1 MPNRSIVVLGAGVA
15 GMAAAL
21 LLARDGHRVTVLER
35 DELAVGP
42 PEDAP
47 GWERQGIPHFRQP
60 HAFIPRGRIELM
72 RSFPEVYEEVLAAGG
87 HDVDVRP
94 KLPGPPRAEDEDLQ
108 YLAARRPLIEWAL
121 RRAIGREPLIDCQGG
136 AHPSGLVTHAGRVHG
151 VRIGASSLPADLVL
165 DALGRRSPVGRWLS
179 DSGHP
184 NDPHETSD
192 CGVVYYSRYYRQRPG
207 FELPDGPWLLGPRG
221 DLGYLGFTTF
231 PGDNRTFAVLLAV
244 PSGVPQWRAFKEA
257 EVFEAAVARIPGL
270 RAWVDP
276 EGVDPITGVMAM
288 AGLRNSVRASA
299 VLDVVGCIPVGDAYG
314 HTDPVLAHG
323 LAFGLIHADA
333 LASALREQGD
343 VRDAQAAYLA
353 ATGPA
358 LRERY
363 ELATAL
369 DDQRHRFWL
378 GEPVDF
384 AHHDGAYALF
394 SLIAGGAAAAVDAEV
409 CRVFARRLGLL
420 DSTTVLDQ
428 DTELQRRIETLFA
441 ELRTVPRPPAGPT
454 RDEMIALT
462 SGVVPS

>member
-1 MPNRSIVVLGAGVA
+1 
-15 GMAAAL
+15 MAAAL
-21 LLARDGHRVTVLER
+21 LLARDGHAVTMLER

-42 PEDAP
+42 PEEAP
-47 GWERQGIPHFRQP
+47 DWKRQGIPHFLQP

-72 RSFPEVYEEVLAAGG
+72 RSFPDVYEAVLAAGG
-87 HDVDVRP
+87 HDVDVRA
-94 KLPGPPRAEDEDLQ
+94 KLPGPLQDRDEDLQ

-121 RRAIGREPLIDCQGG
+121 RQAIRKDPLIDCHGG
-136 AHPSGLVTHAGRVHG
+136 ARPTGLLIDSGQIQG
-151 VRIGASSLPADLVL
+151 VRNGSSSIPADVVV
-165 DALGRRSPVGRWLS
+165 DALGRRSPVGRWLA

-184 NDPHETSD
+184 NEPHDTSD
-192 CGVVYYSRYYRQRPG
+192 CGVVYYSRYYRQRLG

-244 PSGVPQWRAFKEA
+244 PSGVPQWRSFNDP
-257 EVFEAAVARIPGL
+257 EVFSSAVGRIPGL
-270 RAWVDP
+270 RAWADP

-288 AGLRNSVRASA
+288 AGLRNSVRHPDAFG
-299 VLDVVGCIPVGDAYG
+299 VVGCIPVGDAYG

-323 LAFGLIHADA
+323 LAFGLIHAEA
-333 LASALREQGD
+333 LASALREHRAIG
-343 VRDAQAAYLA
+343 DAQAAYFA

-363 ELATAL
+363 DLATEL

-384 AHHDGAYALF
+384 AHHDGDYALF
-394 SLIAGGAAAAVDAEV
+394 SLIAAGAAAAVDPEV
-409 CRVFARRLGLL
+409 SRVFARRLGLL

-428 DTELQRRIETLFA
+428 DTDLQRRIETLFA

-462 SGVVPS
+462 SGTEQH